1 MKKLR
6 IVLLCAALLCT
17 LSLFGCTR
25 GITDKDIADNTYIYE
40 GDGFGGDFSIALQK
54 DGTMSYYEGML
65 SSHIGVGTWTLEDG
79 ILSISEG
86 NGRGGQRVNRFRV
99 EEDAL
104 IFLKDGSANFIYLH
118 IEDGERFLL
127 TGKFSPS
134 TETE

>member
-54 DGTMSYYEGML
+54 DG
-65 SSHIGVGTWTLEDG
+65 
-79 ILSISEG
+79 
-86 NGRGGQRVNRFRV
+86 
-99 EEDAL
+99 
-104 IFLKDGSANFIYLH
+104 SANFIYLH